1 MLCLLT
7 FIDMSYDIFV
17 QDIPKSANTIEE
29 IPDNFTPQK
38 IGSRREI
45 ISSILEI
52 VPEADFSDP
61 TWGTIEGE
69 SFSIEVNLGEDEIL
83 TSFAF
88 HVNGDNTA
96 LTIISAILNHLD
108 LRAFDLD
115 GIFDPKRSS
124 KNFKNWKEYRDF
136 VINNSE
142 T

>member
-1 MLCLLT
+1 
-7 FIDMSYDIFV
+7 MSYDIFV
-17 QDIPKSANTIEE
+17 QDIPDSANTIED
-29 IPDNFTPQK
+29 IPDDFTPQE
-38 IGSRREI
+38 IGSRNEI

-61 TWGTIEGE
+61 TWGNINGE

-83 TSFAF
+83 TSFAL
-88 HVNGDNTA
+88 HANGDKTA

-108 LRAFDLD
+108 LRGFDPD

-124 KNFKNWKEYRDF
+124 KSFKNWKEYRDF

-142 T
+142 A